1 MPAERSQ
8 KEVWRLTPWLMIVL
22 LLANFV
28 MMAYDARAENQDRV
42 LRVWTQ
48 ALARFVQ
55 SPVTYAS
62 SAVSGFYNSLVGMR
76 TAQSEN
82 DTLKQRIQELEVRAQ
97 QTRELE
103 SENRR
108 LRDLLDLKESAD
120 YDVLPAQIIGRD
132 ASVWFDTAIINRGSI
147 DGVKLN
153 MPVVVN
159 GGLVGRVTAVSPLT
173 SQIDLITRDKS
184 GLGAVIGELG
194 DSSALG
200 VVRGTGESEVL
211 EMKYVP
217 GYVEVKEGDVIYTT
231 GQDGIYPPGLK
242 LGEVIEVRSGSAT
255 VPHQIKIRPGASI
268 SGLQE
273 VAVLLYTAPEKPD
286 FERALPNAVADDQAP
301 ND

>member
-22 LLANFV
+22 LLGNFV

-55 SPVTYAS
+55 SPVSYAS
-62 SAVSGFYNSLVGMR
+62 SAVSGFYNSLAGMR
-76 TAQSEN
+76 AAQSEN
-82 DTLKQRIQELEVRAQ
+82 DLLKQRVQELEVRAQ
-97 QTRELE
+97 QSRILE
-103 SENRR
+103 DENGR
-108 LRDLLDLKESAD
+108 LRELLDLKESSE
-120 YDVLPAQIIGRD
+120 YKVLPAQVIGRD

-147 DGVKLN
+147 DGVRLN

-173 SQIDLITRDKS
+173 AQIDLITRDKS
-184 GLGAVIGELG
+184 GLGAIVGELG
-194 DSSALG
+194 DSNALG
-200 VVRGTGESEVL
+200 VVRGTGESNIL

-217 GYVEVKEGDVIYTT
+217 GYVDVKQGDMIYTT
-231 GQDGIYPPGLK
+231 GLDRIYPPGLK
-242 LGEVIEVRSGSAT
+242 IGEIIEVQSGSAT
-255 VPHQIKIRPGASI
+255 VPHQIRIKPSSQI
-268 SGLQE
+268 SGMQE
-273 VAVLLYTAPEKPD
+273 VAVLLYTAPEEPD
-286 FERALPNAVADDQAP
+286 YEKLLPNAVADETGA